1 MSQLVKSSRDVI
13 VRTPDWDA
21 ALLFYE
27 KTLGFP
33 IIHRSDTIVGFE
45 TGEFVLYVEIGEP
58 HGPVFD
64 FLTPDVPGARKSLID
79 AGCSLI
85 EEDASL
91 PRCYLKDPFGVV
103 FNLGIRDSG
112 ASR

>member
-1 MSQLVKSSRDVI
+1 MSQLAKSSRDVI

-21 ALLFYE
+21 ALHFYE

-45 TGEFVLYVEIGEP
+45 TGAFVLYVEIGEP

-64 FLTPDVPGARKSLID
+64 FLTPDVQGAKKGLVD
-79 AGCSLI
+79 AGCTLI

-91 PRCYLKDPFGVV
+91 LRCYLRDPFGVV
-103 FNLGIRDSG
+103 FNLGTRDSG
-112 ASR
+112 TSR